1 MGPDEKLMME
11 KMGFSNFTAKWQT
24 NLEEK
29 EEVEVKEER
38 HTFRFEVFISAQL
51 KENMFNAFFR
61 CLVCDLELNS
71 EDTYA
76 SHVRGVR
83 HVVSILGKYAPFS
96 SWTNWQKNEKLQSA
110 ARGEILVVPPSTQT
124 RVKVPVTL
132 KEKIKECN
140 EPLVGLA
147 YVREVL
153 PLSNQEMEPHY
164 YCDLCNQQ
172 GQANCMLL
180 HLKLVPTFTLS

>member
-83 HVVSILGKYAPFS
+83 HVVSILGKYALSHPGQTGRKMRSCNRRREGRF
-96 SWTNWQKNEKLQSA
+96 WWCLLQ
-110 ARGEILVVPPSTQT
+110 RRPG
-124 RVKVPVTL
+124 
-132 KEKIKECN
+132 
-140 EPLVGLA
+140 
-147 YVREVL
+147 
-153 PLSNQEMEPHY
+153 
-164 YCDLCNQQ
+164 
-172 GQANCMLL
+172 
-180 HLKLVPTFTLS
+180 